1 MKKTKKNSFLSEK
14 VNGTRSVPFFMDFFK
29 NISSLTFTSLKLD
42 KRDRKF
48 LESIMQLINK
58 KVVRLNTQQIM
69 NNTKIET
76 NIHISNIG
84 AEISSTKVDLTEYGT

>member
-1 MKKTKKNSFLSEK
+1 
-14 VNGTRSVPFFMDFFK
+14 
-29 NISSLTFTSLKLD
+29 
-42 KRDRKF
+42 
-48 LESIMQLINK
+48 MQLINK
-58 KVVRLNTQQIM
+58 KVVRLSTQQIM